1 MWVFILNEKLS
12 LYYINTDMHAHKG
25 FPSGSEVKNL
35 PALQKLQEK
44 WIQSLG
50 GEYPVEES
58 MATPVFLPR
67 ESYGQRSLVG
77 YSPWGRKELEMTEV
91 T

>member
-67 ESYGQRSLVG
+67 ESYGQRSLAG
-77 YSPWGRKELEMTEV
+77 YSPWGHKESNT
-91 T
+91 TK